1 MTDVKDIKADPA
13 DEFWMRQAL
22 ETAKN
27 AELIA
32 PPNPA
37 VGCVI
42 VKDGVELG
50 RGSTQAPGSA
60 HAEISAINDVYAK
73 GMTSEGATF
82 YVTLEPCSHY
92 GRTPPC
98 ALRLIKEKAARV
110 VVGTTDPNPLVAGRG
125 IAMLKDAGIAVT
137 TGVCET
143 EAIESNIGFITR
155 MKRGTPWVRMKLA
168 ASLDGRTALENGMSR
183 WITSEDS
190 REDGRLMRAHSQGIL
205 TGVGTVRADNP
216 QMNVRLPGNWK
227 DPPKFVCD
235 ARGSIPSESRILEGA
250 PCTVFVAES
259 ASEEAVER
267 ITAAG
272 AQTVRVAET
281 ELGKLD
287 LGEVLH
293 EIGKREVNVLHV
305 EAGAR
310 LSGSLMTAGL
320 VDEIVLYVAPCFMGS
335 GKVLA
340 SLPHFERMQDIY
352 RWRYHAVAT
361 AGSDLKIVLR
371 PQS

>member
-1 MTDVKDIKADPA
+1 M
-13 DEFWMRQAL
+13 
-22 ETAKN
+22 
-27 AELIA
+27 
-32 PPNPA
+32 
-37 VGCVI
+37 I

-73 GMTSEGATF
+73 GMTPEGATF

-190 REDGRLMRAHSQGIL
+190 REDGRLMRAPNE
-205 TGVGTVRADNP
+205 RAA
-216 QMNVRLPGNWK
+216 
-227 DPPKFVCD
+227 
-235 ARGSIPSESRILEGA
+235 ARQLEGS
-250 PCTVFVAES
+250 AE
-259 ASEEAVER
+259 
-267 ITAAG
+267 IC
-272 AQTVRVAET
+272 VRRPGLDT
-281 ELGKLD
+281 LGKPD
-287 LGEVLH
+287 SGRRPLH
-293 EIGKREVNVLHV
+293 GLCRRKRVRRSR
-305 EAGAR
+305 GADHGR
-310 LSGSLMTAGL
+310 G
-320 VDEIVLYVAPCFMGS
+320 
-335 GKVLA
+335 
-340 SLPHFERMQDIY
+340 R
-352 RWRYHAVAT
+352 
-361 AGSDLKIVLR
+361 SDR
-371 PQS
+371 ARCRNRAR